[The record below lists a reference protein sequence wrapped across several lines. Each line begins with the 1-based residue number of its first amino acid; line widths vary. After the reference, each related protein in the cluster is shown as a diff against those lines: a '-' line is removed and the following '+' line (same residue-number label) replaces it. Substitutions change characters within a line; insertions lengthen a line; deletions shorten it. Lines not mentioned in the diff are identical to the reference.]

1 MKLEILLST
10 MNLKNKQ
17 ENIELLKKMN
27 VNSQNTLT
35 INQITE
41 NKIEKTEELEAKNK
55 IISRVE
61 KGLSKSRNLAIKNS
75 KADICI
81 LADDDITYKKG
92 FEKII
97 QKEYEKQKNY
107 DIICFY
113 VESNNKQRKVKKMV
127 TSKVGKIRAM
137 KICSF
142 QITFKREKI
151 INSKIKFDENFGAG
165 TYYDRGEETIFLWD
179 CLKKGLKI
187 KFVNKKI
194 GNVDQDKSSW
204 FEGYNEKFLK
214 KQGVVFYRL
223 SPKWYNVLILQY
235 ALRKHKLFR
244 ENVKI
249 VKAIET
255 MQQGVK
261 EYEK

>member
-10 MNLKNKQ
+10 MNLKSKQ
-17 ENIELLKKMN
+17 ENRELLKKMN
-27 VNSQNTLT
+27 IEKQNTLT
-35 INQITE
+35 INQITQ
-41 NKIEKTEELEAKNK
+41 NKIEKFEELETKNK
-55 IISRVE
+55 IISRRE
-61 KGLSKSRNLAIKNS
+61 KGLSKSRNLAIKSS

-81 LADDDITYKKG
+81 LADDDVIYKKG

-113 VESNNKQRKVKKMV
+113 VESSNKQRKVKRMI

-142 QITFKREKI
+142 QITFRREKI
-151 INSKIKFDENFGAG
+151 KNNKIEFDENFGVG

-187 KFVNKKI
+187 KFINKKI
-194 GNVDQDKSSW
+194 GDINQDKSSW
-204 FEGYNEKFLK
+204 FEGYNEEFLK

-223 SPKWYNVLILQY
+223 SPKWYYILILQY
-235 ALRKHKLFR
+235 ALRKYKLFQ
-244 ENVKI
+244 ENLKI
-249 VKAIET
+249 VKAIKT